1 MNLYLNKRIDRTYL
15 DAVLWRHKYPY
26 VIVHPLPALPMYTR
40 AHRET
45 PRPSSTLH
53 SNKGP
58 RVYLECFRG
67 LCWPDYLEQG
77 YWFSGSEVSFT
88 YLPTILVMQWWPLSF
103 LRAVAFK
110 VASDLRIADLRIAT
124 LHTLLYY
131 LVRAC
136 CFSAFQ
142 SVK

>member
-58 RVYLECFRG
+58 RVFISSALGGCAGRIISSKATDF
-67 LCWPDYLEQG
+67 Q
-77 YWFSGSEVSFT
+77 
-88 YLPTILVMQWWPLSF
+88 
-103 LRAVAFK
+103 AVK
-110 VASDLRIADLRIAT
+110 CPSRI
-124 LHTLLYY
+124 YQQY
-131 LVRAC
+131 
-136 CFSAFQ
+136 
-142 SVK
+142 